1 MKRTGTLEQ
10 SNALKLA
17 CPFTSA
23 LSEAGRINMKDLHQP
38 CDRDYGL
45 YIDNGAVNV
54 IGIGTLIESLSALD
68 EFVFRG
74 REFTLEQDVYKR
86 QLFMLFFPYIKKK
99 LAARRAAA

>member
-1 MKRTGTLEQ
+1 
-10 SNALKLA
+10 
-17 CPFTSA
+17 
-23 LSEAGRINMKDLHQP
+23 MKDLHQP

-74 REFTLEQDVYKR
+74 REFTLEQVR
-86 QLFMLFFPYIKKK
+86 QAVNANFEAMSPC
-99 LAARRAAA
+99 ARSCSGHPSLPTATSTPWSWPGGLTP

>member
-1 MKRTGTLEQ
+1 
-10 SNALKLA
+10 
-17 CPFTSA
+17 
-23 LSEAGRINMKDLHQP
+23 MKDLHQP

-74 REFTLEQDVYKR
+74 REFTLEQG
-86 QLFMLFFPYIKKK
+86 P
-99 LAARRAAA
+99 ARR